1 MIKKLNA
8 AKKAIEF
15 IKDGM
20 TIGLGTG
27 STVEIM
33 IEELSKKIKS
43 GLNVTCVSTSSRTTK
58 YANSFGIIIHE
69 FDSVS
74 KIDFTIDGAD
84 EVDPYLRGIKG
95 GGGALLYE
103 KIVAYNSEKNIWIVE
118 DSKLVNKLG
127 NFPLPIEVIPFAARK
142 LFRKFESM
150 KLNPTLRKS
159 NNKNFIT
166 DSGNF
171 IIDCK
176 IGEIEDPQELE
187 RELKMIPGVVE
198 VGLFIDVADY
208 VIIGYY
214 ERTEILEK

>member
-8 AKKAIEF
+8 AKKAIEY

-20 TIGLGTG
+20 TVGLGTG
-27 STVEIM
+27 STVEVM
-33 IEELSKKIKS
+33 IEELSRQIKKGLHIK
-43 GLNVTCVSTSSRTTK
+43 CISTSNRTTK
-58 YANSFGIIIHE
+58 YANTFGIIIHE

-74 KIDFTIDGAD
+74 RINLTIDGAD

-103 KIVAYNSEKNIWIVE
+103 KIVAYNSDKNIWIVD

-127 NFPLPIEVIPFAARK
+127 NFPLPVEVIPFAARK
-142 LFRKFESM
+142 LLLKFESM
-150 KLNPTLRKS
+150 KLNPVLRKTD
-159 NNKNFIT
+159 NKNFVT

-171 IIDCK
+171 IIDCR
-176 IGEIEDPQELE
+176 IGEIENPKELE
-187 RELKMIPGVVE
+187 MNLKMIPGVVE

-208 VIIGYY
+208 VIIGYSDRA
-214 ERTEILEK
+214 EVLEK

>member
-1 MIKKLNA
+1 MNKKLNA

-20 TIGLGTG
+20 TLGLGTG

-43 GLNVTCVSTSSRTTK
+43 GLDIKCISTSSRTSQF
-58 YANSFGIIIHE
+58 ANKFGIIIHD

-74 KIDFTIDGAD
+74 RIDLTIDGAD
-84 EVDPYLRGIKG
+84 EVDPYLQGIKG
-95 GGGALLYE
+95 GGGALLFE
-103 KIVAYNSEKNIWIVE
+103 KIVAYNSEKNIWIVD

-142 LFRKFESM
+142 LFFKFESM
-150 KLNPTLRKS
+150 KLNPTIRKS
-159 NNKNFIT
+159 ENKNFIT

-176 IGEIEDPQELE
+176 IGEIESPKELE
-187 RELKMIPGVVE
+187 KKLKMIPGVVE

-208 VIIGYY
+208 VIIGYND
-214 ERTEILEK
+214 RTAILEK

>member
-1 MIKKLNA
+1 MNKKLNA

-15 IKDGM
+15 ISDGM
-20 TIGLGTG
+20 VLGLGTG
-27 STVEIM
+27 STVEVM
-33 IEELSKKIKS
+33 IEELSKKIKA
-43 GLNVTCVSTSSRTTK
+43 GLNIKCISTSNRTTK
-58 YANSFGIIIHE
+58 FANKFGIIIHE

-74 KIDFTIDGAD
+74 KIDLTVDGAD

-103 KIVAYNSEKNIWIVE
+103 KIVAYNSEKNIWIVD

-127 NFPLPIEVIPFAARK
+127 NFPLPVEVIPFASRK
-142 LFRKFESM
+142 LLMKFESM
-150 KLNPTLRKS
+150 RLNPSIRKLD
-159 NNKNFIT
+159 NKNFVT

-176 IGEIEDPQELE
+176 IGEIENPKELE
-187 RELKMIPGVVE
+187 KELKMIPGVVE

-208 VIIGYY
+208 VIIGYND
-214 ERTEILEK
+214 RTEVLEK

>member
-15 IKDGM
+15 IKNGM
-20 TIGLGTG
+20 TLGLGTG

-43 GLNVTCVSTSSRTTK
+43 GLNVTCVSTSKRTTK
-58 YANSFGIIIHE
+58 YANEFGIIIHE

-74 KIDFTIDGAD
+74 KIDLTIDGAD

-103 KIVAYNSEKNIWIVE
+103 KIVAFNSEKNIWIVD

-127 NFPLPIEVIPFAARK
+127 NFPLPIEVIPFASRK
-142 LFRKFESM
+142 LFMKFESM
-150 KLNPTLRKS
+150 KLNPTLRKKD
-159 NNKNFIT
+159 NKNFIT

-176 IGEIEDPQELE
+176 IGEIENPKELE
-187 RELKMIPGVVE
+187 KELKMIPGVVE

-208 VIIGYY
+208 VIIGYND
-214 ERTEILEK
+214 RTEVLEK

>member
-15 IKDGM
+15 IKDGI
-20 TIGLGTG
+20 TLGLGTG
-27 STVEIM
+27 STVEVM

-43 GLNVTCVSTSSRTTK
+43 GLNIKCVSTSNRTTK
-58 YANSFGIIIHE
+58 FANKFGIIIHE

-74 KIDFTIDGAD
+74 KIDLTIDGAD
-84 EVDPYLRGIKG
+84 EVDAYLRGIKG

-103 KIVAYNSEKNIWIVE
+103 KIVAYNSEKNIWIVD

-127 NFPLPIEVIPFAARK
+127 VFPLPIEVIPFAARK
-142 LFRKFESM
+142 LFFKFESM
-150 KLNPTLRKS
+150 KLNPTIRKTD
-159 NNKNFIT
+159 NKNFIT

-176 IGEIEDPQELE
+176 IGEIDDPIELE

-198 VGLFIDVADY
+198 VGLFNNVADY
-208 VIIGYY
+208 VIIGYND
-214 ERTEILEK
+214 RAEILEK

>member
-8 AKKAIEF
+8 AKKAIEY

-20 TIGLGTG
+20 TVGLGTG
-27 STVEIM
+27 STVEVM
-33 IEELSKKIKS
+33 IEELSRQIKK
-43 GLNVTCVSTSSRTTK
+43 GLNIKCISTSNRTTK
-58 YANSFGIIIHE
+58 YANTFGIIIHE

-74 KIDFTIDGAD
+74 RINLTIDGAD

-103 KIVAYNSEKNIWIVE
+103 KIVAYNSDKNIWIVD

-127 NFPLPIEVIPFAARK
+127 NFPLPVEVIPFAARK
-142 LFRKFESM
+142 LLLKFESM
-150 KLNPTLRKS
+150 KLNPVLRKTD
-159 NNKNFIT
+159 NKNFVT

-171 IIDCK
+171 IIDCR
-176 IGEIEDPQELE
+176 IGEIENPKELE
-187 RELKMIPGVVE
+187 MNLKMIPGVVE

-208 VIIGYY
+208 VIIGYSDRA
-214 ERTEILEK
+214 EVLEK

>member
-1 MIKKLNA
+1 MNKKLNA
-8 AKKAIEF
+8 ARKAIEF
-15 IKDGM
+15 IKEGM

-43 GLNVTCVSTSSRTTK
+43 GLKIKCVSTSNRTTTF
-58 YANSFGIIIHE
+58 ANKFGIIIYE

-74 KIDFTIDGAD
+74 KIDLTIDGAD

-103 KIVAYNSEKNIWIVE
+103 KIVAYNSDKNIWIVD

-127 NFPLPIEVIPFAARK
+127 NFPLPIEVIPFASRK
-142 LFRKFESM
+142 LLLKFESM
-150 KLNPTLRKS
+150 KLNPTIRKIE
-159 NNKNFIT
+159 NKNFVT
-166 DSGNF
+166 DSGNY

-176 IGEIEDPQELE
+176 AGEIDNAKDLE
-187 RELKMIPGVVE
+187 KEIKMIPGVVE

-208 VIIGYY
+208 VIVGYND
-214 ERTEILEK
+214 RTEVLEK

>member
-1 MIKKLNA
+1 MTKKLNA
-8 AKKAIEF
+8 AKKAIEY
-15 IKDGM
+15 IKNGM
-20 TIGLGTG
+20 TLGLGTG

-33 IEELSKKIKS
+33 IEELSKKIKA
-43 GLNVTCVSTSSRTTK
+43 GLNVTCVSTSNRTTK
-58 YANSFGIIIHE
+58 YANDFGIIIHE

-74 KIDFTIDGAD
+74 KIDLTIDGAD

-103 KIVAYNSEKNIWIVE
+103 KIVAYNSEKNIWIVD

-127 NFPLPIEVIPFAARK
+127 NFPLPIEVIPFASRK
-142 LFRKFESM
+142 IFMKFESM
-150 KLNPTLRKS
+150 KLNPTLRKKD
-159 NNKNFIT
+159 NKNFIT

-176 IGEIEDPQELE
+176 IGEIENPKELE
-187 RELKMIPGVVE
+187 KELKMIPGVVE

-208 VIIGYY
+208 VIIGYND
-214 ERTEILEK
+214 RTEILEK

>member
-1 MIKKLNA
+1 MIKKQNA
-8 AKKAIEF
+8 AKKSIEF
-15 IKDGM
+15 IKNGM

-33 IEELSKKIKS
+33 IEELSKKIKA
-43 GLNVTCVSTSSRTTK
+43 GLNVTCVSTSKRTTQF
-58 YANSFGIIIHE
+58 ANKFGIIITE
-69 FDSVS
+69 FESVG
-74 KIDFTIDGAD
+74 KIDLTIDGAD

-103 KIVAYNSEKNIWIVE
+103 KIVAYNSEKNIWIID

-127 NFPLPIEVIPFAARK
+127 SFPLPIEVIPFAARK
-142 LFRKFESM
+142 LMVKFEQM
-150 KLNPTLRKS
+150 RLNPILRKTE
-159 NNKNFIT
+159 NKNFIT

-176 IGEIEDPQELE
+176 IGEIENPVSLE
-187 RELKMIPGVVE
+187 KELKMIPGVVE

-208 VIIGYY
+208 VIIGYNDRA
-214 ERTEILEK
+214 EVMEK

>member
-8 AKKAIEF
+8 AKKAIEY

-20 TIGLGTG
+20 TVGLGTG
-27 STVEIM
+27 STVEVM
-33 IEELSKKIKS
+33 IEELSRQIKK
-43 GLNVTCVSTSSRTTK
+43 GLNIKCISTSNRTTK
-58 YANSFGIIIHE
+58 YANTFGIIIHE

-74 KIDFTIDGAD
+74 RINLTIDGAD

-103 KIVAYNSEKNIWIVE
+103 KIVAYNSDKNIWIVD

-127 NFPLPIEVIPFAARK
+127 NFPLPVEVIPFAARK
-142 LFRKFESM
+142 LLLKFESL
-150 KLNPTLRKS
+150 KLNPVLRKTD
-159 NNKNFIT
+159 NKNFVT

-171 IIDCK
+171 IIDCR
-176 IGEIEDPQELE
+176 IGEIENPKELE
-187 RELKMIPGVVE
+187 MNLKMIPGVVE

-208 VIIGYY
+208 VIIGYTDRA
-214 ERTEILEK
+214 EVLEK

>member
-1 MIKKLNA
+1 MIKKQNA
-8 AKKAIEF
+8 AKKSIEF
-15 IKDGM
+15 IKNGM

-33 IEELSKKIKS
+33 IEELSKKIKA
-43 GLNVTCVSTSSRTTK
+43 GLNVTCVSTSKRTTQF
-58 YANSFGIIIHE
+58 ANKFGIIITE
-69 FDSVS
+69 FESVG
-74 KIDFTIDGAD
+74 KIDLTIDGAD

-103 KIVAYNSEKNIWIVE
+103 KIVAYNSEKNIWIID

-127 NFPLPIEVIPFAARK
+127 SFPLPIEVIPFAARK
-142 LFRKFESM
+142 LMIKFEQM
-150 KLNPTLRKS
+150 RLNPILRKTE
-159 NNKNFIT
+159 NKNFIT

-176 IGEIEDPQELE
+176 IGEIENPVSLE
-187 RELKMIPGVVE
+187 KELKMIPGVVE

-208 VIIGYY
+208 VIIGYNDRA
-214 ERTEILEK
+214 EVMEK

>member
-1 MIKKLNA
+1 MIKKKNA
-8 AKKAIEF
+8 ARKAIEF

-33 IEELSKKIKS
+33 IEELSKKIKA
-43 GLNVTCVSTSSRTTK
+43 GLNIKCISTSNRTTK
-58 YANSFGIIIHE
+58 FANDYGIIIHE

-74 KIDFTIDGAD
+74 RIDLTIDGAD

-103 KIVAYNSEKNIWIVE
+103 KIVAYNSDKNIWIVD

-127 NFPLPIEVIPFAARK
+127 NFPLPVEVIPFAARK
-142 LFRKFESM
+142 LLTKFEQM
-150 KLNPTLRKS
+150 KLNPIIRKS
-159 NNKNFIT
+159 EKNFIT

-171 IIDCK
+171 IIDCR
-176 IGEIEDPQELE
+176 IGEIENPKELE
-187 RELKMIPGVVE
+187 KELKMIPGVVE

-208 VIIGYY
+208 VIIGYSN
-214 ERTEILEK
+214 RTEVLEK